1 MEIRSVEIDFDN
13 NILKINGEEVI
24 DRPVI
29 ATLPGTDGWNLK
41 KLFNPRLSTGD
52 PEECARLEV
61 SYSESQ

>member
-29 ATLPGTDGWNLK
+29 ATLPGTDG
-41 KLFNPRLSTGD
+41 
-52 PEECARLEV
+52 
-61 SYSESQ
+61 